1 MARVLLAEDDAAML
15 EMVRRALHGDGHDVV
30 AAQDGQD
37 ALDAASAA
45 GATFDV
51 LLTDIEM
58 PGLNGLALAGKAV
71 ALLPKL
77 RVVLMT
83 AYAGGVTVPDPLKP
97 HIARVLTKP
106 LALDLVRAAVR
117 EAAG

>member
-1 MARVLLAEDDAAML
+1 MARVLLAEDDAVML
-15 EMVRRALHGDGHDVV
+15 DMVRRALQSDGHHVV

-37 ALDAASAA
+37 ALDAASAT
-45 GATFDV
+45 GAAFDV

-58 PGLNGLALAGKAV
+58 PGLNGLALAAKAV

-83 AYAGGVTVPDPLKP
+83 AYAGGVNVPDPLQP
-97 HIARVLTKP
+97 HIARTLTKP

-117 EAAG
+117 DAAV